1 MFFFYRWTLFLLVQ
15 WWVRRRLYSGA
26 WKNCRTPPETM
37 MFRNHGDGFHC
48 HFWLPEG
55 NTLQWHVIQP
65 YIYSYLYYITLIHII
80 YIYIYAHMYTHTQG
94 TQMTPILDAQI
105 LPDGLKPSDLML
117 WGSAGHFSRTA
128 LSQAYGSLIPVSI
141 PRNLVASDARWPI

>member
-1 MFFFYRWTLFLLVQ
+1 MKPNECFFYRWTLFLLVQ

-80 YIYIYAHMYTHTQG
+80 YIYIYAHMYTHTRN
-94 TQMTPILDAQI
+94 PNDAYF
-105 LPDGLKPSDLML
+105 GCSNPSRWAKTFGFNAVGQRWAFLQDCLV
-117 WGSAGHFSRTA
+117 
-128 LSQAYGSLIPVSI
+128 PSI
-141 PRNLVASDARWPI
+141 WVTDPSFNTT